1 MTPSCPWCL
10 KRTSVERLPRLVG
23 GKEWICTDCD
33 VVMSGSQD
41 EAYESRYQRELVA
54 SMKASRTPPTPTQEE
69 LPTDA

>member
-1 MTPSCPWCL
+1 M
-10 KRTSVERLPRLVG
+10 ERLPRLVG